1 MKRKILGAAAA
12 VLVLCAGTGSVLAL
26 GSSGQEAAAPDMAA
40 VAKVCTGPCGGTYTD
55 ENADGICDYCA
66 ARQGGAGCR
75 NACTDADGDGVCDN
89 YPGQARTGGRH
100 RHGQAHHGCSLH
112 KAKAPDRSAG
122 RFALRKKT
130 DVRAY
135 SSYSLHPR
143 PMAPG
148 PV

>member
-12 VLVLCAGTGSVLAL
+12 VLVLCAGTGSVLTL
-26 GSSGQEAAAPDMAA
+26 GSSGQAAAAPDMAA
-40 VAKVCTGPCGGTYTD
+40 VAKVCIGPCGGTYTD

-100 RHGQAHHGCSLH
+100 RHGQAHHGCS
-112 KAKAPDRSAG
+112 
-122 RFALRKKT
+122 
-130 DVRAY
+130 
-135 SSYSLHPR
+135 
-143 PMAPG
+143 
-148 PV
+148 